1 MISIKKNK
9 LKQGMVL
16 AQNVVGA
23 NSIVLRAGTILSERF
38 INLLSNPGLFP
49 NNDIF
54 VTEASYNMLLVE
66 TVTELKGH
74 LPEQRTSNV
83 AQLTSSID
91 IEQIDDENYKTS
103 DDIVNINQEIN
114 IPGSLTV
121 NGDIKN
127 CSSLFVSGQLTIY
140 GDIMNSNITAKD
152 NIRVNGNII
161 NDSKS
166 FHINSFNT
174 IAAENIQNAK
184 LNADYI
190 NVNQSIRNSEIIA
203 DKEIKG
209 PAAMYIQESKLQ
221 AGLNIIIGNVKE
233 GSILMI
239 FSEKQ
244 AGFIRRLLKIE
255 KKLNEFSQEIAPLQQ
270 SIQVFRILREKV
282 NELTPEKRGELID
295 NIKKVKVK
303 MEKKK
308 YLHEQFATLRIE
320 VRKIKESRSHN
331 PIIVEEEVERGTRVI
346 IDNSSLVVRMRDKG
360 VVFYKKGIIIM
371 GKKDKEWGR
380 LV

>member
-127 CSSLFVSGQLTIY
+127 CSSLFVSGQLAIY
-140 GDIMNSNITAKD
+140 GDIVNSNITAKD
-152 NIRVNGNII
+152 NIQVNGNII
-161 NDSKS
+161 NDSKN
-166 FHINSFNT
+166 FHIN
-174 IAAENIQNAK
+174 
-184 LNADYI
+184 
-190 NVNQSIRNSEIIA
+190 
-203 DKEIKG
+203 
-209 PAAMYIQESKLQ
+209 
-221 AGLNIIIGNVKE
+221 
-233 GSILMI
+233 
-239 FSEKQ
+239 
-244 AGFIRRLLKIE
+244 
-255 KKLNEFSQEIAPLQQ
+255 
-270 SIQVFRILREKV
+270 
-282 NELTPEKRGELID
+282 
-295 NIKKVKVK
+295 
-303 MEKKK
+303 
-308 YLHEQFATLRIE
+308 
-320 VRKIKESRSHN
+320 
-331 PIIVEEEVERGTRVI
+331 
-346 IDNSSLVVRMRDKG
+346 
-360 VVFYKKGIIIM
+360 
-371 GKKDKEWGR
+371 
-380 LV
+380 